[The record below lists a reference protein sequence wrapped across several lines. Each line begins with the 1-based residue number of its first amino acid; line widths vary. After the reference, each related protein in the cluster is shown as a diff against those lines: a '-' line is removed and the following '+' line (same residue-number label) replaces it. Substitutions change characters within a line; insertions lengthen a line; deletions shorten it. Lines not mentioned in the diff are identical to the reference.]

1 MADMSTMNITAIMA
15 IMDRTGV
22 MSITAITAIMDR
34 TKIMSIT
41 TITDRMR
48 DMNITVIMAITAI
61 IHTIFPQMDLQI
73 AMWSFSG
80 ICMIIICIM
89 RRSSSNS
96 RLLFA
101 LKEEKKQRGLSM
113 KLSMRIV
120 QAMNC

>member
-1 MADMSTMNITAIMA
+1 MADMSTMNIMT
-15 IMDRTGV
+15 
-22 MSITAITAIMDR
+22 IMDR
-34 TKIMSIT
+34 TKAMSIT
-41 TITDRMR
+41 VITAITDRMR
-48 DMNITVIMAITAI
+48 DMNITVITAI
-61 IHTIFPQMDLQI
+61 IHTIFPQTDLQT

-96 RLLFA
+96 QLLFA

>member
-1 MADMSTMNITAIMA
+1 MADMSTMNIMT
-15 IMDRTGV
+15 IMDRTKA
-22 MSITAITAIMDR
+22 MSITAITA
-34 TKIMSIT
+34 
-41 TITDRMR
+41 ITDRMR
-48 DMNITVIMAITAI
+48 DMNITVITAI
-61 IHTIFPQMDLQI
+61 IHTIFPQTDLQT

>member
-1 MADMSTMNITAIMA
+1 MADMSTMNIMT
-15 IMDRTGV
+15 
-22 MSITAITAIMDR
+22 IMDR
-34 TKIMSIT
+34 TKAMSITVIT

-61 IHTIFPQMDLQI
+61 IHTIFPQTDLQT

-101 LKEEKKQRGLSM
+101 LKEEKAQRGLSM

>member
-1 MADMSTMNITAIMA
+1 MADMSTMNTMA
-15 IMDRTGV
+15 IT
-22 MSITAITAIMDR
+22 TIMDR
-34 TKIMSIT
+34 TKAMTITVIT

-48 DMNITVIMAITAI
+48 DMNITVITAI
-61 IHTIFPQMDLQI
+61 IHTIFPQMDLQT

-101 LKEEKKQRGLSM
+101 LKEEKAQRGLSM

>member
-22 MSITAITAIMDR
+22 MSITAITTITDR
-34 TKIMSIT
+34 TRIMSIT

-48 DMNITVIMAITAI
+48 DMNITVIMAI
-61 IHTIFPQMDLQI
+61 IHTIFPQTDLQT

-96 RLLFA
+96 QLLFA

-120 QAMNC
+120 QATNC

>member
-1 MADMSTMNITAIMA
+1 MADMSTMNIMT
-15 IMDRTGV
+15 
-22 MSITAITAIMDR
+22 IMDR
-34 TKIMSIT
+34 TKAMSIT
-41 TITDRMR
+41 VITAITDRMR
-48 DMNITVIMAITAI
+48 DMNITVITAI
-61 IHTIFPQMDLQI
+61 IHTIFPQTDLQT

-89 RRSSSNS
+89 RRSSLNS

-120 QAMNC
+120 QATNC

>member
-1 MADMSTMNITAIMA
+1 MADMSTMNIMTITN
-15 IMDRTGV
+15 RTKA
-22 MSITAITAIMDR
+22 MSITAITTITDR
-34 TKIMSIT
+34 TRIMSIT

-48 DMNITVIMAITAI
+48 DMNITVIMAI
-61 IHTIFPQMDLQI
+61 IHTIFPQTDLQT

-96 RLLFA
+96 QLLFA

-120 QAMNC
+120 QATNC

>member
-1 MADMSTMNITAIMA
+1 MADMSTMNIMT
-15 IMDRTGV
+15 
-22 MSITAITAIMDR
+22 IMDR
-34 TKIMSIT
+34 TKAMSITVIT

-48 DMNITVIMAITAI
+48 DMNITVITAI
-61 IHTIFPQMDLQI
+61 IHTIFPQTDLQT

-89 RRSSSNS
+89 RRSSLNS

>member
-1 MADMSTMNITAIMA
+1 MADMSTMNIMT
-15 IMDRTGV
+15 IMDRTKA
-22 MSITAITAIMDR
+22 MSITAITA
-34 TKIMSIT
+34 
-41 TITDRMR
+41 ITDRMR
-48 DMNITVIMAITAI
+48 DMNITVIMAI
-61 IHTIFPQMDLQI
+61 IHTIFPQTDLQT

-96 RLLFA
+96 QLLFA

-120 QAMNC
+120 QATNC

>member
-1 MADMSTMNITAIMA
+1 MADMSTMNIMT
-15 IMDRTGV
+15 
-22 MSITAITAIMDR
+22 IMDR
-34 TKIMSIT
+34 TKAMTITVIT

-48 DMNITVIMAITAI
+48 VMNITGITAI
-61 IHTIFPQMDLQI
+61 IHTIFPQMDLQT

-96 RLLFA
+96 QLLFA

>member
-1 MADMSTMNITAIMA
+1 MADMSTMNIMT
-15 IMDRTGV
+15 
-22 MSITAITAIMDR
+22 IMDR
-34 TKIMSIT
+34 TKAMSITVIT

-48 DMNITVIMAITAI
+48 DMNITVITAI
-61 IHTIFPQMDLQI
+61 IHTIFPQMDLQT

>member
-1 MADMSTMNITAIMA
+1 MADMSTMNIMTITN
-15 IMDRTGV
+15 RTKA
-22 MSITAITAIMDR
+22 MSITAITTITDR
-34 TKIMSIT
+34 TRIMSIT

-48 DMNITVIMAITAI
+48 DMNITVIMAI
-61 IHTIFPQMDLQI
+61 IHTIFPQTDLQT

-96 RLLFA
+96 QLLFA
-101 LKEEKKQRGLSM
+101 LKEENKQRGLSM

-120 QAMNC
+120 QATNC

>member
-1 MADMSTMNITAIMA
+1 MADMSNMNIMTITN
-15 IMDRTGV
+15 RTKA
-22 MSITAITAIMDR
+22 MSITAITTITDR
-34 TKIMSIT
+34 TRIMSIT

-48 DMNITVIMAITAI
+48 DMNITVIMAI
-61 IHTIFPQMDLQI
+61 IHTIFPQTDLQT

-96 RLLFA
+96 QLLFA

>member
-1 MADMSTMNITAIMA
+1 MADMSTMNIMT
-15 IMDRTGV
+15 
-22 MSITAITAIMDR
+22 IMDR
-34 TKIMSIT
+34 TKAMSITVIT

-48 DMNITVIMAITAI
+48 DMNITVITAI
-61 IHTIFPQMDLQI
+61 IHTIFPQTDLQT
-73 AMWSFSG
+73 AMWSFFG

>member
-1 MADMSTMNITAIMA
+1 MADMSTMNIMTITN
-15 IMDRTGV
+15 RTKA
-22 MSITAITAIMDR
+22 MSITAITTITDR
-34 TKIMSIT
+34 TRIMSIT

-61 IHTIFPQMDLQI
+61 IHTIFLQRDLQT

-101 LKEEKKQRGLSM
+101 LKEEKKQRGLLM

>member
-1 MADMSTMNITAIMA
+1 MADMSTMNIMTITN
-15 IMDRTGV
+15 RTKA
-22 MSITAITAIMDR
+22 MSITA
-34 TKIMSIT
+34 IT

-48 DMNITVIMAITAI
+48 DMNITVITAI
-61 IHTIFPQMDLQI
+61 IHTIFPQTDLQT

-96 RLLFA
+96 QLLFA

-120 QAMNC
+120 QATNC

>member
-1 MADMSTMNITAIMA
+1 MADMSTMNIMTITN
-15 IMDRTGV
+15 RTKA
-22 MSITAITAIMDR
+22 MSITAITTITDR
-34 TKIMSIT
+34 TRIMSIT

-48 DMNITVIMAITAI
+48 DMNITVITAI
-61 IHTIFPQMDLQI
+61 IHTIFPQTDLQT

>member
-1 MADMSTMNITAIMA
+1 MADMSTMNIMTITN
-15 IMDRTGV
+15 RTKA
-22 MSITAITAIMDR
+22 MSITAITA
-34 TKIMSIT
+34 
-41 TITDRMR
+41 ITDRMR
-48 DMNITVIMAITAI
+48 DMNITVIMAI
-61 IHTIFPQMDLQI
+61 IHTIFPQTDLQT

-120 QAMNC
+120 QATNC

>member
-1 MADMSTMNITAIMA
+1 MADMSTMNIMT
-15 IMDRTGV
+15 
-22 MSITAITAIMDR
+22 IMDR
-34 TKIMSIT
+34 TKAMSIT
-41 TITDRMR
+41 VITAITDRMR
-48 DMNITVIMAITAI
+48 DMNITVITAI
-61 IHTIFPQMDLQI
+61 IHTIFPQTDLQT

>member
-1 MADMSTMNITAIMA
+1 MADMSTMNIMTITN
-15 IMDRTGV
+15 RTKA
-22 MSITAITAIMDR
+22 MSITA
-34 TKIMSIT
+34 IT

-48 DMNITVIMAITAI
+48 DMNITVIMAI
-61 IHTIFPQMDLQI
+61 IHTIFPQTDLQT

-96 RLLFA
+96 QLLFA

-120 QAMNC
+120 QATNC

>member
-1 MADMSTMNITAIMA
+1 MADMSTMNIMT
-15 IMDRTGV
+15 IMDRTKA
-22 MSITAITAIMDR
+22 MSITAITA
-34 TKIMSIT
+34 
-41 TITDRMR
+41 ITDRMR
-48 DMNITVIMAITAI
+48 DMNITVITAI
-61 IHTIFPQMDLQI
+61 IHTISPQTDLQT

-120 QAMNC
+120 QATNC

>member
-1 MADMSTMNITAIMA
+1 MADMSTMNIMTITN
-15 IMDRTGV
+15 RTKA
-22 MSITAITAIMDR
+22 MSITAITTITDR
-34 TKIMSIT
+34 TRVMSIT

-48 DMNITVIMAITAI
+48 DMNITVIMAI
-61 IHTIFPQMDLQI
+61 IHTIFPQTDLQT

-120 QAMNC
+120 QATNC

>member
-1 MADMSTMNITAIMA
+1 MADMSTMNIMT
-15 IMDRTGV
+15 IMDRTKA
-22 MSITAITAIMDR
+22 MSITAITA
-34 TKIMSIT
+34 
-41 TITDRMR
+41 ITDRMR

-61 IHTIFPQMDLQI
+61 IHTIFPQTDLQT

-120 QAMNC
+120 QATNC

>member
-1 MADMSTMNITAIMA
+1 MADMSTMNIMTIMA
-15 IMDRTGV
+15 ILDRTGV

-48 DMNITVIMAITAI
+48 DTVITAI
-61 IHTIFPQMDLQI
+61 IHTIFPQTDLQT

-120 QAMNC
+120 QATNC

>member
-1 MADMSTMNITAIMA
+1 MADMSTMNIMT
-15 IMDRTGV
+15 
-22 MSITAITAIMDR
+22 IMDR
-34 TKIMSIT
+34 TKAMSIT
-41 TITDRMR
+41 VITAITDRMR
-48 DMNITVIMAITAI
+48 DMNITVITAI
-61 IHTIFPQMDLQI
+61 IHTIFPQTDLQT

-96 RLLFA
+96 QLLFA

-120 QAMNC
+120 QATNC